1 MQRMDRAYVL
11 VGLVWL
17 VFGMSYGIWMGIT
30 EQFNFA
36 NSHAHANLVGFV
48 ASVLFGLIYRAYPS
62 LAQSR
67 LATIQFAVY
76 EIGAVLLVAGKAVV
90 DSGGG
95 NSLVKGGSLVVLVG
109 AVLMLA
115 IFAMADRTA
124 DDVSPAVRGAH

>member
-124 DDVSPAVRGAH
+124 DDFSPAVRGAH

>member
-124 DDVSPAVRGAH
+124 DVVSPAVRGAH

>member
-124 DDVSPAVRGAH
+124 DDVSPAGRGAH